1 MPEGSGTSS
10 GAEEGGRSGRSGGNN
25 NYDVRRPRNTVSG
38 MEDLTLIKDSRTPA
52 LDLKK
57 IKEAIQSKIKRE
69 EKDGYEAAALLGET
83 AKSQPS
89 SLPSLVKLSGQ
100 RRGLQN
106 LLGQTQSQMTLI
118 STGSSTQSCLRQ
130 LCYPSKR
137 T

>member
-10 GAEEGGRSGRSGGNN
+10 GTEEGGRSGRSGGNN

-57 IKEAIQSKIKRE
+57 VKEAIQSKIKRE

-89 SLPSLVKLSGQ
+89 SLPSLVE
-100 RRGLQN
+100 
-106 LLGQTQSQMTLI
+106 
-118 STGSSTQSCLRQ
+118 SSR
-130 LCYPSKR
+130 SKAR
-137 T
+137 PAKPIGPDPKSDDFNIDG